1 MTTARD
7 AAPVE
12 AGAPP
17 ASCPA
22 AEGHDPLDCQLSRRR
37 LFRNAAVAGTVVAAG
52 AALAACG
59 SGPSKPS
66 GPTTLGRT
74 SAIPVGGGVIFAEQ
88 DVVVTQPAA
97 GSFKAFSAT
106 CTHLG
111 CQVNTVARGLIQ
123 CPCHGSMYSIV
134 DGSVKAG
141 PAPAPLP
148 PEKITVANN
157 QIVLDG

>member
-7 AAPVE
+7 AAPADDTGSP
-12 AGAPP
+12 AG
-17 ASCPA
+17 CPA
-22 AEGHDPLDCQLSRRR
+22 DPLDCQVSRRR
-37 LFRNAAVAGTVVAAG
+37 LIRNAAVAGTVVAAG

-59 SGPSKPS
+59 SGQA
-66 GPTTLGRT
+66 PTTSRVTLGRT
-74 SAIPVGGGVIFAEQ
+74 SAIPVGGGVIFGKQ

-97 GSFKAFSAT
+97 GTFKAFSAT

-111 CQVNTVARGLIQ
+111 CQVNVVANGLIQ

-141 PAPAPLP
+141 PASAPLP
-148 PEKITVANN
+148 TERIAVKNN
-157 QIVLDG
+157 EIVLNG

>member
-1 MTTARD
+1 MTTAPD
-7 AAPVE
+7 AV
-12 AGAPP
+12 
-17 ASCPA
+17 PA
-22 AEGHDPLDCQLSRRR
+22 AAGGTRADCPTDPLDCQLSRRR
-37 LFRNAAVAGTVVAAG
+37 LFRGAAVAGTMVAAG

-59 SGPSKPS
+59 SSPAKPS
-66 GPTTLGRT
+66 GPVTLGRT
-74 SAIPVGGGVIFAEQ
+74 TAIPVGGGVIFDEQ

-97 GSFKAFSAT
+97 GTFKAFSAT

-111 CQVNTVARGLIQ
+111 CQVNTVANGLIQ

-141 PAPAPLP
+141 PAPTPLP
-148 PEKITVANN
+148 PERITVRNT